1 MIPSMTRFL
10 LLAKILS
17 VIVCPISKFKPILA
31 SGVFLV
37 ANFRHFCRKYVG
49 KKKILSKFPF
59 FGEKIAKFFF
69 KKKVAKIHHNL
80 PTICKGCSR
89 FSTSIFGILPNLIK
103 YTFG

>member
-59 FGEKIAKFFF
+59 FGGKKIPNFIFLKTSCQNSPKFAYNMQRLL
-69 KKKVAKIHHNL
+69 KVFYFHI
-80 PTICKGCSR
+80 
-89 FSTSIFGILPNLIK
+89 
-103 YTFG
+103 